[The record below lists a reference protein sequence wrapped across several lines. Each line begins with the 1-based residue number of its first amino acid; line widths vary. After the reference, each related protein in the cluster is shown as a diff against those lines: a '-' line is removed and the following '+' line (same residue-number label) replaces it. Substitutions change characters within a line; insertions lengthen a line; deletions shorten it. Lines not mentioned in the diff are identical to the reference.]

1 MHRWDERPC
10 PLCKVI
16 WKEEERNVR
25 EQQENI
31 KKNATVRGLNN
42 VGSTL
47 FLLTASVRAR
57 ILDAARAEQLRFL
70 LEILLNCKSGP

>member
-1 MHRWDERPC
+1 MHRWDEKPC
-10 PLCKVI
+10 PLCKDI

-25 EQQENI
+25 EQQEKI
-31 KKNATVRGLNN
+31 EKNATRWLNN

-47 FLLTASVRAR
+47 FLLTASIRVR
-57 ILDAARAEQLRFL
+57 LVDAARAQQLRFL